1 MLDTFIIAGCSNN
14 FGFGFFFVSFSKL
27 VESLNVI
34 LKGLNFQTDENSL
47 GFFLSSYRILYR
59 ALCEINHKGEEGE
72 RRRALQAK
80 MIVKNTLI
88 LIILNQPIERTKVF
102 SRS

>member
-1 MLDTFIIAGCSNN
+1 MLDTTFIIAGCSKDN

-47 GFFLSSYRILYR
+47 GFFLSSYEFCTEHSAKLTTKERKAKEEELYKQR
-59 ALCEINHKGEEGE
+59 
-72 RRRALQAK
+72 
-80 MIVKNTLI
+80 
-88 LIILNQPIERTKVF
+88 
-102 SRS
+102 